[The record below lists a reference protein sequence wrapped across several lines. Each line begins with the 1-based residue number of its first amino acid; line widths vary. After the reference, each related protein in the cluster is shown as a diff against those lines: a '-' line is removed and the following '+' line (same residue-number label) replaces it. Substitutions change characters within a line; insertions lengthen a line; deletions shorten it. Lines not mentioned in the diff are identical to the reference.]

1 MKKTILTLGLSA
13 LVIGGC
19 LLNTSCS
26 SGEYDPLAD
35 GVLTIGLECAY
46 NPFNYTE
53 YASTEYNAPI
63 KGTNGEYAAGYDI
76 LIAKK
81 LCEDL
86 GVRLEVVRCEWDG
99 LIPSLQSK
107 TIDVVIA
114 GMTATPQRR
123 NSIDFTD
130 AYYSSQLVIVTKDTE
145 EIRNYTKIEDFA
157 GMKFMAQ
164 VGTVQADLIDDLGDS
179 KSESYAGIVA
189 CTHSNTY
196 PEAFIALTAGT
207 VDAVVCET
215 PVANDFISLHNGYRY
230 TVLEGNDDF
239 VVSVN
244 IGVSKKAVSSYL
256 EKLNASLGKI
266 SQSERE
272 AMMTQITTR

>member
-53 YASTEYNAPI
+53 YTSTEYNAPI

-86 GVRLEVVRCEWDG
+86 GVRLEVVRC
-99 LIPSLQSK
+99 
-107 TIDVVIA
+107 
-114 GMTATPQRR
+114 
-123 NSIDFTD
+123 
-130 AYYSSQLVIVTKDTE
+130 
-145 EIRNYTKIEDFA
+145 
-157 GMKFMAQ
+157 
-164 VGTVQADLIDDLGDS
+164 
-179 KSESYAGIVA
+179 
-189 CTHSNTY
+189 
-196 PEAFIALTAGT
+196 
-207 VDAVVCET
+207 
-215 PVANDFISLHNGYRY
+215 
-230 TVLEGNDDF
+230 
-239 VVSVN
+239 
-244 IGVSKKAVSSYL
+244 
-256 EKLNASLGKI
+256 
-266 SQSERE
+266 
-272 AMMTQITTR
+272 